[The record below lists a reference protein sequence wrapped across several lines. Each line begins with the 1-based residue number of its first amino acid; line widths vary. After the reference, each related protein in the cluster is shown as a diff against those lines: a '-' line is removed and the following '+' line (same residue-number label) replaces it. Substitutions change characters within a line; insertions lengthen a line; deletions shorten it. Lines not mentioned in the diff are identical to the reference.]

1 MNNNNIWGPPAWTF
15 LHTVTYNYPEN
26 PTDNDKRNFYNFFMS
41 LQHVLPCNKCKAHY
55 QQNIQK
61 YDLSEDFKPRK
72 YMVKPITELTNAKI
86 CRVNICDNI
95 DLQIRDYILVVPTII
110 FFENGKEYKRLEAD
124 FTFEL
129 KTTKEELQ
137 IIIDKKLGE

>member
-1 MNNNNIWGPPAWTF
+1 MKSKMLLVLLSSLLFG
-15 LHTVTYNYPEN
+15 VTEL
-26 PTDNDKRNFYNFFMS
+26 TTKNFEEEIKEGIVVVEYW
-41 LQHVLPCNKCKAHY
+41 AHWNAEY
-55 QQNIQK
+55 I
-61 YDLSEDFKPRK
+61 
-72 YMVKPITELTNAKI
+72 VKPNTELTNAKI

-124 FTFEL
+124 YFEL

-137 IIIDKKLGE
+137 KIIDDKLGE

>member
-1 MNNNNIWGPPAWTF
+1 MSKMLLVLLSSLLFG
-15 LHTVTYNYPEN
+15 VTELTTEN
-26 PTDNDKRNFYNFFMS
+26 FEEEIKEGIVVVEYW
-41 LQHVLPCNKCKAHY
+41 AHW
-55 QQNIQK
+55 N
-61 YDLSEDFKPRK
+61 SE
-72 YMVKPITELTNAKI
+72 YIVKPITELTNAKV

-129 KTTKEELQ
+129 KTSKEELQ
-137 IIIDKKLGE
+137 TIINKIITEE

>member
-1 MNNNNIWGPPAWTF
+1 MSKILLVLLSSLLF
-15 LHTVTYNYPEN
+15 CVTELSTEN
-26 PTDNDKRNFYNFFMS
+26 FEEEIKEGIVVVEYW
-41 LQHVLPCNKCKAHY
+41 AHWNTEY
-55 QQNIQK
+55 I
-61 YDLSEDFKPRK
+61 
-72 YMVKPITELTNAKI
+72 VKPITELTSAKL

-137 IIIDKKLGE
+137 TIINEKSGDK

>member
-1 MNNNNIWGPPAWTF
+1 MKIKM
-15 LHTVTYNYPEN
+15 LLVLLS
-26 PTDNDKRNFYNFFMS
+26 S
-41 LQHVLPCNKCKAHY
+41 LLFGV
-55 QQNIQK
+55 
-61 YDLSEDFKPRK
+61 
-72 YMVKPITELTNAKI
+72 TELTTKNFEEEIKEGIVVVEYWAHWNVEHIVKDFIVLKNAKLG
-86 CRVNICDNI
+86 RVNICDNI

-137 IIIDKKLGE
+137 KIIDDRLMINQEK

>member
-1 MNNNNIWGPPAWTF
+1 MSKILLVLLSSLLFG
-15 LHTVTYNYPEN
+15 VTELSTEN
-26 PTDNDKRNFYNFFMS
+26 FEEEIKEGIVVVEYW
-41 LQHVLPCNKCKAHY
+41 AHW
-55 QQNIQK
+55 N
-61 YDLSEDFKPRK
+61 SE
-72 YMVKPITELTNAKI
+72 YIVKPITELTNAKV

-137 IIIDKKLGE
+137 KIVNEKLIGDK

>member
-1 MNNNNIWGPPAWTF
+1 MSKILLVLLSSLLF
-15 LHTVTYNYPEN
+15 SVTDLTLLNYEEEIKEGIVVVEYWAYWN
-26 PTDNDKRNFYNFFMS
+26 T
-41 LQHVLPCNKCKAHY
+41 
-55 QQNIQK
+55 
-61 YDLSEDFKPRK
+61 E

-124 FTFEL
+124 YFEL

-137 IIIDKKLGE
+137 KIIDDKLMINQEK

>member
-1 MNNNNIWGPPAWTF
+1 MKTKM
-15 LHTVTYNYPEN
+15 LLVLLS
-26 PTDNDKRNFYNFFMS
+26 S
-41 LQHVLPCNKCKAHY
+41 LLFGV
-55 QQNIQK
+55 
-61 YDLSEDFKPRK
+61 
-72 YMVKPITELTNAKI
+72 TELTTKNFEEEIKEGIVVVEYWAHWNAEYIVKDFIVLKNAKLG
-86 CRVNICDNI
+86 RVNICDNI

-137 IIIDKKLGE
+137 KIIDDRLIINQEKKDG

>member
-1 MNNNNIWGPPAWTF
+1 MSKILLVLLSSLLFG
-15 LHTVTYNYPEN
+15 VTELSTEN
-26 PTDNDKRNFYNFFMS
+26 FEEEIKEGIVVVEYW
-41 LQHVLPCNKCKAHY
+41 AHW
-55 QQNIQK
+55 N
-61 YDLSEDFKPRK
+61 SE
-72 YMVKPITELTNAKI
+72 YIVKPVDELTNAKI

-124 FTFEL
+124 FFEL

-137 IIIDKKLGE
+137 KIIDDRLMINQEK

>member
-1 MNNNNIWGPPAWTF
+1 MKSKMLLVLLSSLLFG
-15 LHTVTYNYPEN
+15 VTEL
-26 PTDNDKRNFYNFFMS
+26 TTKNFEEEIKEGIVVVEYW
-41 LQHVLPCNKCKAHY
+41 AHW
-55 QQNIQK
+55 N
-61 YDLSEDFKPRK
+61 SE

-95 DLQIRDYILVVPTII
+95 DLQI
-110 FFENGKEYKRLEAD
+110 KEYKRLEAD

-137 IIIDKKLGE
+137 TIINERLGDN